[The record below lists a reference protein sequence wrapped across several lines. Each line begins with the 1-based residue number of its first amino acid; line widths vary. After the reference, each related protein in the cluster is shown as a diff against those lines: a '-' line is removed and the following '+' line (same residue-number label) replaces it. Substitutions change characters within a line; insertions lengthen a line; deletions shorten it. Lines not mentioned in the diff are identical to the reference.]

1 MTREEAITKLKSFC
15 HNCEKFPTCVN
26 TDKEC
31 FKALETAIEA
41 LEQEP
46 CDCIT
51 LRLKKGALKYSDKDY
66 VVYKKEWLK
75 KWWQPEMMMLGVTL
89 NIAYDNDAISR
100 KAAEMCL
107 TANITDMTIEE
118 YISMVG
124 DRLKGLPSVQPKE
137 AYNKGWK
144 DGAEATAYHVE
155 LCEEENPTIPMAVI
169 EDIKAEIEKTV
180 CEELNYCDVDLS
192 FLKWCA
198 GLKYSLRIIDKHIE
212 DIGGK

>member
-31 FKALETAIEA
+31 FKALETAIEV

-75 KWWQPEMMMLGVTL
+75 KWWQPELELLG
-89 NIAYDNDAISR
+89 I
-100 KAAEMCL
+100 
-107 TANITDMTIEE
+107 
-118 YISMVG
+118 
-124 DRLKGLPSVQPKE
+124 QPKPKTGHWIIIDDCE
-137 AYNKGWK
+137 HFIAKCSQCGRIEDSRMINKYPYCHC
-144 DGAEATAYHVE
+144 GAKMEE
-155 LCEEENPTIPMAVI
+155 KEEN
-169 EDIKAEIEKTV
+169 
-180 CEELNYCDVDLS
+180 N
-192 FLKWCA
+192 
-198 GLKYSLRIIDKHIE
+198 G
-212 DIGGK
+212 

>member
-1 MTREEAITKLKSFC
+1 MTNDIL
-15 HNCEKFPTCVN
+15 EKIRAEIQWYADN
-26 TDKEC
+26 KAD
-31 FKALETAIEA
+31 ALEMKAYYHCLQIIDKHKESIEQSNSD
-41 LEQEP
+41 E
-46 CDCIT
+46 DC
-51 LRLKKGALKYSDKDY
+51 
-66 VVYKKEWLK
+66 
-75 KWWQPEMMMLGVTL
+75 
-89 NIAYDNDAISR
+89 ISR
-100 KAAEMCL
+100 KDAEMCL
-107 TANITDMTIEE
+107 TADITDITIEE

-155 LCEEENPTIPMAVI
+155 LCEKENPTIPMAVI
-169 EDIKAEIEKTV
+169 EDIKAEISKTV
-180 CEELNYCDVDLS
+180 CEELNYCDVNLS

>member
-1 MTREEAITKLKSFC
+1 MTNEEIISGLYRGDSKAIKEAIEVLSNSDEDYISRAELKKMIRNLTRWNVTGHLTVNVGLLYDDVMFGIDSLPNVQLKS
-15 HNCEKFPTCVN
+15 
-26 TDKEC
+26 
-31 FKALETAIEA
+31 IESD
-41 LEQEP
+41 E
-46 CDCIT
+46 DC
-51 LRLKKGALKYSDKDY
+51 
-66 VVYKKEWLK
+66 
-75 KWWQPEMMMLGVTL
+75 
-89 NIAYDNDAISR
+89 ISR
-100 KAAEMCL
+100 KDAEMCL
-107 TANITDMTIEE
+107 TADITGMTIEE

>member
-124 DRLKGLPSVQPKE
+124 DRLKGLPSVQPKPKIGHWYIDE
-137 AYNKGWK
+137 RPESNRETICSNCEQPIFKYQKI
-144 DGAEATAYHVE
+144 DFDYRPHFCPSCGADMRGD
-155 LCEEENPTIPMAVI
+155 N
-169 EDIKAEIEKTV
+169 D
-180 CEELNYCDVDLS
+180 
-192 FLKWCA
+192 
-198 GLKYSLRIIDKHIE
+198 DKR
-212 DIGGK
+212 